1 MNLLELVYPEAGEL
15 LEIEKGE
22 MATSVY
28 GLPVYFRVNGSD
40 DADAFHDGAAHAIQI
55 SIRYLD
61 VGTDAIQLTYSTDAS
76 TETTQTL
83 VTKSDTGKWKW
94 KHKTISS
101 NARFDHSV
109 YANFEYADF
118 ALTCDSELILTNVT
132 LRETALNTEAVW
144 KAAEERVTA
153 TAGEA
158 AIDTTLF
165 SGWTV
170 NETYL
175 ARDTGTNAT
184 SAGLAPDDFPFYAG
198 ATYANRASAPF
209 RVTPSGA
216 LVATSATI
224 TGAIT
229 ATSGAIGGFEIGTD
243 YLRDAANSF
252 GLASTVTG
260 SDDVRFWAG
269 ASFASRATAPFR
281 ATEAGAV
288 TATNI
293 TITGGAIDGAVINN
307 LSITAGKIGNLEITA
322 AQIANSTIT
331 GAKIDTGTI
340 TATNIANA
348 TITGAQIANATITAV
363 QIANA
368 TITATQIAAA
378 TITGANI
385 ASATIA
391 GSNIAAA
398 TIAGS
403 NIANATI
410 SGANIASGTITSGNI
425 ATGTITGGNI
435 ASGTIT
441 AGNMADLTIT
451 AGKIANLTI
460 TAAQVNNYTLK
471 LGNLTQEVV
480 NALSQMDARNQL
492 YNGGFEDGSTFW
504 NSGTVQTNSANA
516 HSGNKYLEM
525 TSDGSSSVQVDET
538 GATRYFQVIANQ
550 TIRFS
555 TWAYRGSGDR
565 NIWCVV
571 ETFDKDYASIAYHIS
586 PNVSAATTWTQT
598 SVEFV
603 AESNAK
609 YARVYLEIQNGTTT
623 TTARF
628 DDVTLFI
635 LVPGGDIVARTIT
648 ADRIVAG
655 AITTNEIAAGTITAS
670 NIAAGTITASNI
682 ASGTITA
689 TELAAGAVTASKI
702 SVSQLSAIAADLGT
716 ITAGTVT
723 SATIRTASSG
733 ARTEMNA
740 SNLFGLGFGGVGGYD
755 GSAAQWY
762 AKASDGKLYAAGGK
776 LVIDATAMALRDG
789 SSVLTAYFV
798 GANHTLNGESLVAG
812 DVLFGNN
819 DTYDANI
826 KISSGGLATR
836 VGTTEY
842 WSLSGRSLDASNDAG
857 INTRFL
863 TLSVG
868 SGTNKDLDSTGAGSG
883 GSPFYTNCVRITS
896 TGNWTLRSIV
906 TGTDGQWLF
915 LINESANN
923 MTITNGGS
931 APAGYS
937 AVRTFD
943 GTSPAT
949 TNAGCALLVFN
960 ATNDTWDLI
969 SHRT

>member
-1 MNLLELVYPEAGEL
+1 MYLLDLVYPETEEL

-22 MATSVY
+22 LATSVY
-28 GLPVYFRVNGSD
+28 GLPVYFRVRGAD

-61 VGTDAIQLTYSTDAS
+61 IGTDPIVLAYSTDGS
-76 TETTQTL
+76 TETTQTI
-83 VTKSDTGKWKW
+83 VTKGNTGKWKW

-109 YANFEYADF
+109 YLNFDYADF
-118 ALTCDSELILTNVT
+118 ALTCDSELLLSNVT

-170 NETYL
+170 SETYL
-175 ARDTGTNAT
+175 ARDTGSDST
-184 SAGLAPDDFPFYAG
+184 SAGLAPDDYPFYAG

-209 RVTPSGA
+209 RVTPAGA

-229 ATSGAIGGFEIGTD
+229 ATSGTIGGFSVGSD
-243 YLRDAANSF
+243 YVRDAANSF

-260 SDDVRFWAG
+260 GDDVRFWAG
-269 ASFASRATAPFR
+269 AAFASRASAPFR
-281 ATEAGAV
+281 VTEAGAATASSIDLAGGSV
-288 TATNI
+288 TGTFTVSGTLRN
-293 TITGGAIDGAVINN
+293 
-307 LSITAGKIGNLEITA
+307 A
-322 AQIANSTIT
+322 ASPNARYELT
-331 GAKIDTGTI
+331 GAGLKGYD
-340 TATNIANA
+340 
-348 TITGAQIANATITAV
+348 
-363 QIANA
+363 
-368 TITATQIAAA
+368 
-378 TITGANI
+378 
-385 ASATIA
+385 
-391 GSNIAAA
+391 
-398 TIAGS
+398 
-403 NIANATI
+403 
-410 SGANIASGTITSGNI
+410 SGNVQRYQI
-425 ATGTITGGNI
+425 LN
-435 ASGTIT
+435 
-441 AGNMADLTIT
+441 
-451 AGKIANLTI
+451 
-460 TAAQVNNYTLK
+460 
-471 LGNLTQEVV
+471 
-480 NALSQMDARNQL
+480 
-492 YNGGFEDGSTFW
+492 DGSGW
-504 NSGTVQTNSANA
+504 
-516 HSGNKYLEM
+516 L
-525 TSDGSSSVQVDET
+525 GSSSVFSWTTAGVVSLNGSAVVGNSLDAGKVSFYAPTLSGLTFTNNSPSAGYVAWSSFTLTYQGTTYTVSSGNSNNKYIYWKKSAST
-538 GATRYFQVIANQ
+538 TVLQ
-550 TIRFS
+550 TS
-555 TWAYRGSGDR
+555 
-565 NIWCVV
+565 
-571 ETFDKDYASIAYHIS
+571 ASI
-586 PNVSAATTWTQT
+586 P
-598 SVEFV
+598 
-603 AESNAK
+603 SNA
-609 YARVYLEIQNGTTT
+609 
-623 TTARF
+623 
-628 DDVTLFI
+628 
-635 LVPGGDIVARTIT
+635 
-648 ADRIVAG
+648 ADQFMVCV
-655 AITTNEIAAGTITAS
+655 NF
-670 NIAAGTITASNI
+670 
-682 ASGTITA
+682 SGTAYPSNFAPFIYA
-689 TELAAGAVTASKI
+689 DYISVANLAAI
-702 SVSQLSAIAADLGT
+702 NADLGN

-819 DTYDANI
+819 ATYDANI

-842 WSLSGRSLDASNDAG
+842 WSLSGRSLDASNGAG

-915 LINESANN
+915 LINESAKN

-960 ATNDTWDLI
+960 ATNNTWDLI